1 MQINLSKEDLTMGD
15 IPKISDTEWK
25 VMKIIWSKP
34 YITANEVVDM
44 LDDVVEWKPKTVKT
58 LLNRLL
64 NKGAINFEK
73 DGREYKY
80 YPLLSEEECIKEEN
94 KNFLSRV
101 YDGAFKNM
109 IVNFIE
115 DQNLTKDDIEELK
128 KILEKNK

>member
-1 MQINLSKEDLTMGD
+1 MGD